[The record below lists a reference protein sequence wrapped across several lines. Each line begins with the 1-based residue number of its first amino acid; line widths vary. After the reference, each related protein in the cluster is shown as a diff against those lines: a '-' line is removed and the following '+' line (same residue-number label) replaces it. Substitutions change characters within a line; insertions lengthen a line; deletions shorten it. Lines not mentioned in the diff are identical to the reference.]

1 VASVKILLASV
12 AMAVACLFLAA
23 PAHAQE
29 QAGPENVKPP
39 EAANGT
45 ETSPA
50 APGNIGA
57 GVDIHKYVI
66 GAEDVLY
73 IRVWREPDFTG
84 PEVVRP
90 DGKITMPLIGEL
102 QAGGLTPEQL
112 SKSVAAA
119 LSKYINKPDVMISL
133 QSVQSKR
140 YFIDGQVNR
149 AGEYKLV
156 TPTTVLEALSH
167 AGGFRDWANVKK
179 IRILRGATTFRFNY
193 KDVSRGKKME
203 ENIYL
208 ENGDHI
214 IVP

>member
-1 VASVKILLASV
+1 
-12 AMAVACLFLAA
+12 MAAAFLFLAA
-23 PAHAQE
+23 PACAQE
-29 QAGPENVKPP
+29 QAGTEKSP
-39 EAANGT
+39 AAASGT

-50 APGNIGA
+50 APVGIGA

-90 DGKITMPLIGEL
+90 DGKITMPLVGEL

-140 YFIDGQVNR
+140 YFIDGQVIR

-179 IRILRGATTFRFNY
+179 IRILRGTTTFRFNY